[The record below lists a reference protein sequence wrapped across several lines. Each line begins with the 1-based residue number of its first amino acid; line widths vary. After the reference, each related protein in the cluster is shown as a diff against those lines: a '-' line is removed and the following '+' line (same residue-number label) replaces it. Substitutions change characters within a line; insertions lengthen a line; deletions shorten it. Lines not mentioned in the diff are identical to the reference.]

1 MSNRSTY
8 FLKLGVLLFLGMT
21 MVGCSSTGRFMN
33 DNMSTEQV
41 MKELESYTPAWKP
54 TGDSDMDRV
63 GRSAVMSIEDKKPAM
78 DAMFASL
85 WAEYDLMEW
94 TNAAKADLQE
104 KGISWGEADAEQRD
118 AAMAVAWT
126 YLDDLQKEGIKEFY
140 AAKARNI
147 RATND
152 DAAETLTILNDSLR
166 TAESIYGRVQSVA
179 NSPVDGAIALF
190 SDAPKIG
197 KGIDQLTE
205 MVQWG
210 NATSKYMSCFANAN
224 DTWDRIFQENDR
236 KAMQD

>member
-118 AAMAVAWT
+118 ARPAQRARGPVQLAVPGDA
-126 YLDDLQKEGIKEFY
+126 QEREGRRPAGHE
-140 AAKARNI
+140 AS
-147 RATND
+147 
-152 DAAETLTILNDSLR
+152 EQ
-166 TAESIYGRVQSVA
+166 V
-179 NSPVDGAIALF
+179 
-190 SDAPKIG
+190 
-197 KGIDQLTE
+197 
-205 MVQWG
+205 
-210 NATSKYMSCFANAN
+210 
-224 DTWDRIFQENDR
+224 
-236 KAMQD
+236 